1 MLCRTAGAQSALQ
14 SFGNLFTMTEM
25 KVFPTKYI
33 FFLLTVILF
42 NACSGNNAAGD
53 NSSAPNSNQTA
64 NSISEIVAHDDV
76 EELGKIIKLP
86 VAPDEATYSEIK
98 PNSSGDPSSVKLIVT
113 LKFSTAA
120 ANQIAASAERY
131 KQPAPA
137 DVDAEDWFPPELIA
151 KSQESGDASLKGVEY
166 AANDF
171 LQSPYAGGRLTRVN
185 DTDYFVL
192 ELFSS

>member
-1 MLCRTAGAQSALQ
+1 MRRTAGKRSALQ
-14 SFGNLFTMTEM
+14 SFDNLFTMSEM
-25 KVFPTKYI
+25 KVSPTKSI

-42 NACSGNNAAGD
+42 NACSGNSDAGK
-53 NSSAPNSNQTA
+53 NPFARNNNQTA

-86 VAPDEATYSEIK
+86 AAPNEATYSEIK
-98 PNSSGDPSSVKLIVT
+98 PNSGEPNNVKLVVI

-120 ANQIAASAERY
+120 ANQIAASAEGY
-131 KQPAPA
+131 KPPTPA

-166 AANDF
+166 GANDF
-171 LQSPYAGGRLTRVN
+171 LQPPYASGRLTRIN
-185 DTDYFVL
+185 DTNYFVL

>member
-1 MLCRTAGAQSALQ
+1 
-14 SFGNLFTMTEM
+14 MTEM
-25 KVFPTKYI
+25 KVFPTKSI
-33 FFLLTVILF
+33 FFLLTITLF
-42 NACSGNNAAGD
+42 NACSGNNAANV
-53 NSSAPNSNQTA
+53 NSLAPNSNQTA

-98 PNSSGDPSSVKLIVT
+98 PNSGEPSSAKLIVI
-113 LKFSTAA
+113 LKFSTRD
-120 ANQIAASAERY
+120 ANQIVASAEGY
-131 KQPAPA
+131 KPPAPA

-151 KSQESGDASLKGVEY
+151 KSQETGDASLKGVEY

-171 LQSPYAGGRLTRVN
+171 LQSPYARGRLTRIN

>member
-1 MLCRTAGAQSALQ
+1 MS
-14 SFGNLFTMTEM
+14 EM
-25 KVFPTKYI
+25 NVFPAKSVY
-33 FFLLTVILF
+33 FLLTIILF

-64 NSISEIVAHDDV
+64 NSISEIVPHDDV
-76 EELGKIIKLP
+76 EELSKIIKLP
-86 VAPDEATYSEIK
+86 VAPDEAAYSEIK
-98 PNSSGDPSSVKLIVT
+98 PSSGDPNNVKLVVI
-113 LKFSTAA
+113 LKFSTPT
-120 ANQIAASAERY
+120 ANQIVASAERY

-137 DVDAEDWFPPELIA
+137 DVDAEDWFPPELVA

-171 LQSPYAGGRLTRVN
+171 LQPPYASGRLTRIN
-185 DTDYFVL
+185 DTNYFVL